1 MSGGGEEEVKD
12 KEIERIRERKMREI
26 AEKVRKMREG
36 AMGEGAGGRGSVKG
50 GTVIDKPIEVS
61 DETFEDTVKKYPLF
75 VLDCWAP
82 WCGPCRMIAPILE
95 ELAKE
100 YAGRVVFGKLNVDE
114 NPRIAAAFGIM
125 AIPTLLIF
133 KNGRLIDAIQGAAPK
148 RFLEARIREW
158 L

>member
-1 MSGGGEEEVKD
+1 MVLVVSGGEEEEVKD

-26 AEKVRKMREG
+26 AEKVRKMRES
-36 AMGEGAGGRGSVKG
+36 AMGEGGGA

-82 WCGPCRMIAPILE
+82 WCGPCRMIAPILD
-95 ELAKE
+95 ELARE
-100 YAGRVVFGKLNVDE
+100 YAGSVVFGKLNVDE
-114 NPRIAAAFGIM
+114 NPRTAAAFGIM

-133 KNGRLIDAIQGAAPK
+133 KNGRLVDTIQGAAPK
-148 RFLEARIREW
+148 RYIEARIREW